1 MVRNTQVRLGSPF
14 QNVHGGNHRGV
25 DAYRYRA
32 HGGSG
37 IEL

>member
-1 MVRNTQVRLGSPF
+1 MVRNTQVRLSSPF
-14 QNVHGGNHRGV
+14 QNVRDGNNCGV
-25 DAYRYRA
+25 DAYSYRA